1 MSVLELKGNLL
12 QLLARLESEKRLLA
26 LVETAKRFVKEEE
39 DIIDF
44 ENEVEGWH
52 DLSREQQSSLKIAI
66 EETNDPKNLVS
77 HEDVLK
83 MMDQWFV
90 K

>member
-12 QLLARLESEKRLLA
+12 QLLARLESEKRLLV
-26 LVETAKRFVKEEE
+26 LYETAKRFVKEEE
-39 DIIDF
+39 DIMDY
-44 ENEVEGWH
+44 ETEVEGWH
-52 DLSREQQSSLKIAI
+52 DLTKQQQANLKVAI
-66 EETNDPKNLVS
+66 QETNDPKNLVS

-83 MMDQWFV
+83 MMDQWFA